1 MQEGREEGREHWNIG
16 KRFNLGVR
24 EGTDLICSSLE
35 GKDGIREGGR
45 GVCSRDGGWEK
56 LFGRWGL
63 MGKALDGRC
72 V

>member
-1 MQEGREEGREHWNIG
+1 M
-16 KRFNLGVR
+16 GVR

-35 GKDGIREGGR
+35 GKDGIREGGK
-45 GVCSRDGGWEK
+45 GVCNKDGGWEK

-63 MGKALDGRC
+63 MGKALDGRR